1 MIRPKKSL
9 GQNFLIDKNVIK
21 KILLLSK
28 INNCFVVEI
37 GPGTGNLTEQILN
50 NNPANLILIE
60 KDTTLAKILE
70 KKYIND
76 SRVKVFNK
84 DILSF
89 NIEKIIKKNA
99 IVFGNLPYNISTQ
112 ILIKFIGFKKW
123 PPNYKKLI
131 FMFQKEVAER
141 ILAENKTSQYGR
153 LKIITNWRLK
163 ILDKF
168 NISKNCFFPKP
179 KVDSTILSFSPK
191 KTKYKFKKMEN
202 LEKITHAFFS
212 KKRKMINKTF
222 AKLFKNHLFIAK
234 QLNLD
239 LSYRPNQI
247 SEDGFYKITEKF
259 EIK

>member
-70 KKYIND
+70 KKYIDD

-89 NIEKIIKKNA
+89 NTYSGIKLGPSYKT
-99 IVFGNLPYNISTQ
+99 IYKDFVTQ
-112 ILIKFIGFKKW
+112 
-123 PPNYKKLI
+123 
-131 FMFQKEVAER
+131 
-141 ILAENKTSQYGR
+141 T
-153 LKIITNWRLK
+153 T
-163 ILDKF
+163 
-168 NISKNCFFPKP
+168 
-179 KVDSTILSFSPK
+179 
-191 KTKYKFKKMEN
+191 
-202 LEKITHAFFS
+202 
-212 KKRKMINKTF
+212 
-222 AKLFKNHLFIAK
+222 
-234 QLNLD
+234 LD
-239 LSYRPNQI
+239 LSSLVN
-247 SEDGFYKITEKF
+247 KWEKSGALKNLL
-259 EIK
+259 ELTK